1 MASFA
6 NFQSELLYFPKLFPI
21 FVGPHFVNSQYTPDK
36 IKLIIH
42 SLVRNFRTHL
52 NIVGIHLHFMYAGIA
67 AEAKS
72 KNNNLYMSLQLIT

>member
-52 NIVGIHLHFMYAGIA
+52 NLVGIYPHFMYTGI

-72 KNNNLYMSLQLIT
+72 KTNNLYMSLKLIA